1 MKLSLLSFLV
11 LALILSCLFLLASFD
26 AGFGYVFVQW
36 RGWQL
41 QSNLFFI
48 LLMYFALALLLLGLS
63 YAIAQYLRPKLSK
76 YRVAK
81 SFAQLHPY
89 ERMGIM
95 WLLQG
100 QQRIPDVILQ
110 HYQASTLLYPLV
122 QAKLFTQQRQFEQA
136 QHILQQY
143 SYNLFEL
150 SEVLQIEIAKQQH
163 DYGTMRERLAFLQVQ
178 PLSAWLQPLS
188 DVYQEKIQQLQ
199 ADYAIACAWQAV
211 DFHTM
216 QQLND
221 TQRQQWFMALWQNQ
235 YTATD
240 AEKQHFIAELQLAQT
255 HLAEIQTWQL
265 NSQHRLLKICHL
277 FTELD
282 TLSLALA
289 ESILAQSFIPD
300 TVYIWIEQALKKLAT
315 LSGTPRQHYLQ
326 QMQQCLNGW
335 QQFAHTQPS
344 FAFAQYYIDVQNGKV
359 LDSHTLLMRF
369 PQNPYMIYLHLQQQL
384 NTQPQL
390 QPYVLQLLKQTT
402 SV

>member
-11 LALILSCLFLLASFD
+11 LALILSCLFLLASFGE
-26 AGFGYVFVQW
+26 GFGYVFVQW

-48 LLMYFALALLLLGLS
+48 LLMYFCLALMLLGLS

-81 SFAQLHPY
+81 SFKQLHPY
-89 ERMGIM
+89 ERMGMM

-100 QQRIPDVILQ
+100 QQAIPDVILR

-122 QAKLFTQQRQFEQA
+122 QAKLHIQLGQYEPAQQ
-136 QHILQQY
+136 ILQQY

-150 SEVLQIEIAKQQH
+150 SEILQIEIAKQQH
-163 DYGTMRERLAFLQVQ
+163 DYATMKERLAFLQVQ
-178 PLSAWLQPLS
+178 PLSAWLQPLNA
-188 DVYQEKIQQLQ
+188 VYQQKLQQLQ
-199 ADYAIACAWQAV
+199 ADYAYACAWQAV
-211 DFHTM
+211 DFQTM

-221 TQRQQWFMALWQNQ
+221 TQRQHWFNALYQQ
-235 YTATD
+235 LHTASD
-240 AEKQHFIAELQLAQT
+240 AEKQHFIAQLQNNDT
-255 HLAEIQTWQL
+255 HFAEIQTWHLHTQQ
-265 NSQHRLLKICHL
+265 SLLKVCHE

-282 TLSLALA
+282 DLSLALA
-289 ESILAQSFIPD
+289 ESILAQHFIPD

-315 LSGTPRQHYLQ
+315 LSGTIHHDYLQ
-326 QMQQCLNGW
+326 QMQQRLNQW
-335 QQFAHTQPS
+335 QQFANTQPS
-344 FAFAQYYIDVQNGKV
+344 FAFAQYYIDVQNGKAP
-359 LDSHTLLMRF
+359 DSHILLARF
-369 PQNPYMIYLHLQQQL
+369 PQNPYIIYLHLQQH

-390 QPYVLQLLKQTT
+390 QPYILQLLKQRS